1 MYTTEHYSTIKQ
13 NEIMPLTASNRNGP
27 RNCYLSEDRER
38 AILYDIPYIQSLKRN
53 DTNEPIYKTKTKSQT

>member
-1 MYTTEHYSTIKQ
+1 
-13 NEIMPLTASNRNGP
+13 MPLTASNRNGP